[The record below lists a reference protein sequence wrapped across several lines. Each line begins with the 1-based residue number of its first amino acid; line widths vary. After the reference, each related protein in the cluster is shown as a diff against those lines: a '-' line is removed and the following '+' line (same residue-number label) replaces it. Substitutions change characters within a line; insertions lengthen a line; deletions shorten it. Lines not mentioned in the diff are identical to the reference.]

1 MLSSWTLPETFP
13 ETFLV
18 VQEDVPRKVPKE
30 SIVSAFGNVPKVV
43 IPKERTCQSSRLFSL
58 LLCARK
64 PHTLPLLHAHFW
76 CSSKTAKKSAR
87 ARALV
92 THLVTGVCDSISRCC
107 VFLQAIGRIALQ
119 NFKVL
124 HACALKRKEE
134 PFACDCCGDTCD
146 SFSCCLVEGGGLI
159 ISKWV
164 PDWVL
169 CIRWMPELEGRKNQS
184 GESIERQQRNHHLKT

>member
-18 VQEDVPRKVPKE
+18 VQECVPRKVPKE

-43 IPKERTCQSSRLFSL
+43 IPKERTCQSSRLFSP

-87 ARALV
+87 ARTCNPSCYACVRQHFTML
-92 THLVTGVCDSISRCC
+92 C
-107 VFLQAIGRIALQ
+107 VFASHWKNCASEFQGA
-119 NFKVL
+119 
-124 HACALKRKEE
+124 ACMCSEE
-134 PFACDCCGDTCD
+134 
-146 SFSCCLVEGGGLI
+146 
-159 ISKWV
+159 
-164 PDWVL
+164 
-169 CIRWMPELEGRKNQS
+169 
-184 GESIERQQRNHHLKT
+184 ERRTFCM